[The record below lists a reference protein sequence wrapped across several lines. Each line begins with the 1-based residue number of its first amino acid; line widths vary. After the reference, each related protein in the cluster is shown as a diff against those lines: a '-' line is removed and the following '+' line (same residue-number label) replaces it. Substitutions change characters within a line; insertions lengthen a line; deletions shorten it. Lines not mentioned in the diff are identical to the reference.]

1 MKNNVVIATHHK
13 TGTVWMATVFK
24 AIAEDLGATYVDYW
38 AERDNLAEALKPPFV
53 LFNYDSDFRG
63 HADLLDRDDVRIL
76 HLIRDPRDVLIS
88 AMHYHCKAG
97 ETWLHEP
104 VPGYD
109 NITYQRRLN
118 AFATRHE
125 QYVFEMENSTFSTL
139 RDMQKWRYGRPNC
152 FEARYEKLRQDTEM
166 SYWSGAMSFPGLRC
180 GRAEGLPPALLAVQ
194 PVRQPRSR
202 PQACPLGRRRPVEAR
217 VHAAAGRRLP
227 LEVPPPAA
235 VARLRARRP
244 LGRSRPGPAAE
255 PKPGPGRPGVTA
267 QADRRPAVGALQAL
281 ERDKRQPLT
290 GLSRP
295 AALSRRCS
303 HRPNRYPWRPCPRR
317 SGAR

>member
-38 AERDNLAEALKPPFV
+38 AERENLAEALKPPFV

-63 HADLLDRDDVRIL
+63 HSDLLDRDDVRIL

-88 AMHYHCKAG
+88 AMHYHCKSG

-118 AFATRHE
+118 AFAARHE

-139 RDMQKWRYGRPNC
+139 RDMQQWRYGRTNC
-152 FEARYEKLRQDTEM
+152 FEARYEKMRLDTEM
-166 SYWSGAMSFPGLRC
+166 KYWSGIMDFLGFDA
-180 GRAEGLPPALLAVQ
+180 AEQQVCRRRFWQYSLFGN
-194 PVRQPRSR
+194 
-202 PQACPLGRRRPVEAR
+202 LGRGHKHVRSGDVAQWKREFTPTL
-217 VHAAAGRRLP
+217 AAAFRWKFPRLLQSLGYEPDDRWVGRVKGPRPSPNSNSAPGTRGPVSLLKRIAGRP
-227 LEVPPPAA
+227 WERFKA
-235 VARLRARRP
+235 VANQSA
-244 LGRSRPGPAAE
+244 
-255 PKPGPGRPGVTA
+255 
-267 QADRRPAVGALQAL
+267 
-281 ERDKRQPLT
+281 
-290 GLSRP
+290 
-295 AALSRRCS
+295 
-303 HRPNRYPWRPCPRR
+303 
-317 SGAR
+317 

>member
-1 MKNNVVIATHHK
+1 MKNNVVISTHHK

-109 NITYQRRLN
+109 NVTYQRRLN
-118 AFATRHE
+118 AFETRHE

-152 FEARYEKLRQDTEM
+152 FEARYEKLRQDSEM
-166 SYWSGAMSFPGLRC
+166 PYWSGAMSFLGFDV
-180 GRAEGLPPALLAVQ
+180 AEQKVCRQRFWQHSLFGNLVRGHKHVRSGDVAQWKREFTPPL
-194 PVRQPRSR
+194 
-202 PQACPLGRRRPVEAR
+202 
-217 VHAAAGRRLP
+217 AAAFRWKFPRLLQSLGYETDDRWVGRVQGPRLSP
-227 LEVPPPAA
+227 
-235 VARLRARRP
+235 
-244 LGRSRPGPAAE
+244 SPGPS
-255 PKPGPGRPGVTA
+255 GPVSLLKRIAGRPWERFKLSSATSA
-267 QADRRPAVGALQAL
+267 RP
-281 ERDKRQPLT
+281 
-290 GLSRP
+290 
-295 AALSRRCS
+295 
-303 HRPNRYPWRPCPRR
+303 
-317 SGAR
+317 